1 MLGFTP
7 LASDPFAAVGGGA
20 SFSGEIAESTTIS
33 ESVSA
38 LAVFVGVDLE
48 SSQAVDSTT
57 VTASIFSAAAAETAT
72 ASDSLIALLIFNA
85 FVEEFSQI
93 QDSTTVEASTFGAS
107 VSEQATGLDAFFT
120 NVSFLASVSETATIA
135 DLLLARFL
143 WELVNDQQSI
153 NWINI
158 YAAQNANWGQ
168 TDTSTPNT
176 WTDIPTTS

>member
-1 MLGFTP
+1 VLGFNP
-7 LASDPFAAVGGGA
+7 IASDPFAAAGA
-20 SFSGEIAESTTIS
+20 GAIFSGEIAESATIS
-33 ESVSA
+33 ELVSA

-48 SSQAVDSTT
+48 SSQAADSTT
-57 VTASIFSAAAAETAT
+57 VTASIFSAAAAESAT

-85 FVEEFSQI
+85 AVAELSQI

-107 VSEQATGLDAFFT
+107 ISEQATGLDTFFT
-120 NVSFLASVSETATIA
+120 NVAFLASISETATIA
-135 DLLLARFL
+135 DALLAKFL
-143 WELVNDQQSI
+143 WELINDQQSI